1 MAQVLLLLSLSF
13 GAIIVLG
20 CALVLLDDRLEG
32 SQHRQDQA
40 STRSHFRRF
49 RLGLAARRS
58 RTVPGQKLA
67 APREIGYEPQLFPA
81 RSPRVSAR

>member
-20 CALVLLDDRLEG
+20 CVLVFLDDRLEG
-32 SQHRQDQA
+32 AQHRQDEV
-40 STRSHFRRF
+40 STRSHLRRF
-49 RLGLAARRS
+49 RMGLAARRS
-58 RTVPGQKLA
+58 LTAPGQKPA
-67 APREIGYEPQLFPA
+67 APREIGYEPQLFPT